1 MSPSLLRD
9 RFSARTGIMRRVSE
23 APMRRVALGLALA
36 VSTLLAACGGGGGSS
51 TPAVPAATTNPGVS
65 LATPPSGPNVVPVS
79 VRQLNTSGTST
90 ANTPYVTVTVCDA
103 SNVCQSIPNVL
114 VDTGSAGLR
123 IFANQLSSVNL
134 PGIVAAS
141 GGKLAACAQFAS
153 GYTWGSMREATVQI
167 GGLSTAGAIP
177 IEVIND
183 PAIPTPPLACQNE
196 GQDFSGQLAGVVN
209 GILGISNF
217 TYDCGQACTVQLS
230 KYAAAGLSTPG
241 VYFSCSGTS
250 CTETSASLD
259 QQGINPVA
267 ADPAPYNNGSIL
279 LLPAVPLP
287 WGAQTATGVLVL
299 GINSA
304 SNNQLPSGAQVFP
317 LDNLGNLSVAVN
329 GSAGTGFIDSGSNGY
344 YLALN
349 LPPCTQSTGFYCPLP
364 PANEALELSS
374 GAIVANAGITIA
386 SADAMFQTANA
397 ALPALGGTAAVSGQI
412 DLGLPF
418 FFGRPIAT
426 GIQDTQFPNGFVAF

>member
-1 MSPSLLRD
+1 
-9 RFSARTGIMRRVSE
+9 
-23 APMRRVALGLALA
+23 MRRVAVGLALA
-36 VSTLLAACGGGGGSS
+36 ASTLLASCGGGGGS

-103 SNVCQSIPNVL
+103 SNACQSIPNVL

-123 IFANQLSSVNL
+123 IFANQLGSVNL
-134 PGIVAAS
+134 PGIPAAS
-141 GGKLAACAQFAS
+141 GQLAACAQFAS
-153 GYTWGSMREATVQI
+153 GYTWGSMRKATVQI

-183 PAIPTPPLACQNE
+183 PAIPTTAPLACQNQ
-196 GQDFSGQLAGVVN
+196 GPDFSGQLAGVVN

-217 TYDCGQACTVQLS
+217 TYDCGQACTSQY
-230 KYAAAGLSTPG
+230 KTTPG
-241 VYFSCSGTS
+241 IYFSCSGST

-267 ADPAPYNNGSIL
+267 ALASDNNGSIL

-299 GINSA
+299 GINTA

-317 LDNLGNLSVAVN
+317 LDNIGNLSVAVN
-329 GSAGTGFIDSGSNGY
+329 GSAGTGFIDSGSNGD

-418 FFGRPIAT
+418 YFGRPIAT
-426 GIQDTQFPNGFVAF
+426 GIQGTQFPNGFVAF